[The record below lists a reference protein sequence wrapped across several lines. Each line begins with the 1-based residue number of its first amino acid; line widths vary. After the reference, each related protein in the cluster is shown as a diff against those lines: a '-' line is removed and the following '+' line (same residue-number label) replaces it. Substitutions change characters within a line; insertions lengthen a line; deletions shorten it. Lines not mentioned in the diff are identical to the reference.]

1 MGESHISVSHCFTS
15 LSVLHWPYSFS
26 ARPRAGTQ
34 CSASPPGPT
43 SHAPSHHGILAPWL
57 NLWLLVGGGYGLG
70 DHRERRV
77 AKAVPRF
84 PSGLLGANECTEP
97 QPGVGVGT
105 ASMFSFCSVCF
116 LFRST
121 AQFWFG
127 LLRADGL
134 WQVRI
139 SGATRLCLLQGC
151 GLSSWQPLRELEV
164 QPALLTCQPLS
175 FHFSLFSF
183 PLFFI
188 LCLSASLY
196 FLSHPLNPA
205 LPFSLFSWSLSP
217 SLLRLPVPLLFSSSF
232 RPAISPF
239 SISPFLFQK
248 EKKKSRLGALGGLL
262 WPRLPHLLSLDDL
275 LQILPYLWAS
285 ISPFIHRRL

>member
-183 PLFFI
+183 PLFSSFVF
-188 LCLSASLY
+188 LHLSISSLTPLIP
-196 FLSHPLNPA
+196 LSL
-205 LPFSLFSWSLSP
+205 SLFSLGVCPHLFYASLCLFYSVVLSVLP
-217 SLLRLPVPLLFSSSF
+217 SLLFLFLLFF
-232 RPAISPF
+232 FKRRKRN
-239 SISPFLFQK
+239 Q
-248 EKKKSRLGALGGLL
+248 GLE
-262 WPRLPHLLSLDDL
+262 H
-275 LQILPYLWAS
+275 
-285 ISPFIHRRL
+285 

>member
-1 MGESHISVSHCFTS
+1 MLSVPPSQPCHHPVPPALAACLVTRITPRTGFGLVNNAQLCMGESHISVSHCFTS

-151 GLSSWQPLRELEV
+151 GLSS
-164 QPALLTCQPLS
+164 
-175 FHFSLFSF
+175 
-183 PLFFI
+183 
-188 LCLSASLY
+188 
-196 FLSHPLNPA
+196 
-205 LPFSLFSWSLSP
+205 
-217 SLLRLPVPLLFSSSF
+217 
-232 RPAISPF
+232 
-239 SISPFLFQK
+239 
-248 EKKKSRLGALGGLL
+248 
-262 WPRLPHLLSLDDL
+262 
-275 LQILPYLWAS
+275 
-285 ISPFIHRRL
+285 